1 MIAIREGGLDT
12 PAVQALLALHAR
24 GMLANSPAESCHFLD
39 LSGLKAPDVRFW
51 SAWDDAAAGTDG
63 PDNAADGPA
72 LAGVGALRRIDARH
86 GEIKSM
92 RTAPTHLRR
101 GVAAALLAHIM
112 AEAADMGIA
121 RLSLE
126 TGDGPGFAAAHA
138 LYRRFG
144 FEPCPAFGDYRAD
157 DRFSRFFTRRIGP
170 DTAPL
175 SPAAALV

>member
-24 GMLANSPAESCHFLD
+24 GMLASSPAESCHFLD
-39 LSGLKAPDVRFW
+39 LSGLKAPEIRFW
-51 SAWDDAAAGTDG
+51 SAWDADA
-63 PDNAADGPA
+63 PDAA
-72 LAGVGALRRIDARH
+72 LAGVGALKRIDARH
-86 GEIKSM
+86 GEVKSM

-101 GVAAALLAHIM
+101 GVAAALLAHII
-112 AEAADMGIA
+112 AEAAGMGIA

-144 FEPCPAFGDYRAD
+144 FEPCPAFGDYPAD

-170 DTAPL
+170 DAAPL